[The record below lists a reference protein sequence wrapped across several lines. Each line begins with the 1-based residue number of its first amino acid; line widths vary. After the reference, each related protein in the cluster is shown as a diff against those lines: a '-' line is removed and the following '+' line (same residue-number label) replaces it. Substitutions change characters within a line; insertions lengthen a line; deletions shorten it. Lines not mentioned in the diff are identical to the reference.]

1 MFERFTDDARQ
12 TVVRAQDEAR
22 RLHHGWIGTEHL
34 LLGLLDLP
42 GSPTAAVLIAH
53 GLSRESVSEAVV
65 AYVGSEDLDEAALT
79 TLGIDLA
86 AVRSSAEAAFGP
98 GALRPIGSA
107 KPGRTQS
114 GHIPFTG
121 RAKKV
126 LELSLREALALKSKT
141 IADGHIALG
150 LLREGDGLAMRVI
163 ADRGIDTATLR
174 EEIQTALRAPA

>member
-12 TVVRAQDEAR
+12 TVVHAQDEAR

-34 LLGLLDLP
+34 LLGILDLP
-42 GSPTAAVLIAH
+42 DSPTAAVLTAH
-53 GLSRESVSEAVV
+53 GLSHESVSAAVV
-65 AYVGSEDLDEAALT
+65 AFVGSDDLDAAALT

-98 GALRPIGSA
+98 GALRPIGST
-107 KPGRTQS
+107 KPRRAQS
-114 GHIPFTG
+114 GHIPFSG

-141 IADGHIALG
+141 ISDGHIALG
-150 LLREGDGLAMRVI
+150 LLREGEGLAAKVI
-163 ADRGIDTATLR
+163 TDRGVDIATLS
-174 EEIQTALRAPA
+174 EEIRGALRSSA